1 MCSKEL
7 SCDKTLLCFVIRL
20 LSKSHINT
28 TAVGKKFGDSRNIS
42 LCEIYISGQFSMIAN
57 NMGKLNC
64 VSSRFGKLLSTIC
77 KFGLKVTVKMQIHQ
91 NTQGTCI
98 NDNGDIK

>member
-1 MCSKEL
+1 
-7 SCDKTLLCFVIRL
+7 
-20 LSKSHINT
+20 
-28 TAVGKKFGDSRNIS
+28 
-42 LCEIYISGQFSMIAN
+42 MIAN
-57 NMGKLNC
+57 NMDRLNC

-77 KFGLKVTVKMQIHQ
+77 KFGLKVTVEMQIHQ